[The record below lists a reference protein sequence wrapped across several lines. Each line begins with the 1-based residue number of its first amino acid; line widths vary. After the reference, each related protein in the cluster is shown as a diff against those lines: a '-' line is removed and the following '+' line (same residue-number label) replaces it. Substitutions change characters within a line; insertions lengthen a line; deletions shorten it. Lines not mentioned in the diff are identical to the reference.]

1 MNIHKKLALLLAL
14 ALTLAITVA
23 VRAQGTSTTSAPTVY
38 WRAEYFNNA
47 DLSGAP
53 ALVRV
58 EPTIDNNWGDNSP
71 APGVINPDQFAAR
84 WTRTLDLTAGRYLFT
99 ATADDG
105 VRLWVNNQPLI
116 DQWIV
121 HQAQSYTATVD
132 LPSGAALVRMEY
144 FDNGGA
150 AVARLAWTPIGAPTQ
165 PSASNG
171 VVTAIVTGTQNL
183 NVRSGPGTRFTIL
196 TTVPSGQ
203 LVAPQG
209 RNVDASWLQL
219 TLADGRTGWIS
230 ALYLTPNLA
239 LTQLPV
245 VTVAQTAVASI
256 APTAVVTGT
265 PILNVRSGPDTGS
278 TLVTTLNSGQIV
290 LLQGRST
297 DNVWLQVRLPD
308 GQLGWVS
315 SLYVAPAIALTD
327 VPVASATQPANVGG
341 EANGVVVGAGILNV
355 RSGPGTGSNLLTTL
369 ADGQTVGLEGRN
381 ADASWLKLRLADGSL
396 GWVSS
401 LYVIPNL
408 LRTDLPIVQ

>member
-14 ALTLAITVA
+14 TLALVITIA
-23 VRAQGTSTTSAPTVY
+23 VRAQDTSTTSAPTVY

-47 DLSGAP
+47 NLSGAP

-58 EPTIDNNWGDNSP
+58 EPTVDNNWGANSP
-71 APGVINPDQFAAR
+71 ASGVINPDQFSAR
-84 WTRTLDLTAGRYLFT
+84 WTRTLALTPGRYQFT

-116 DQWIV
+116 DQWAV

-132 LPSGAALVRMEY
+132 LPGGAALVRMEY

-150 AVARLAWTPIGAPTQ
+150 GLARLAWTPIGTTAQ
-165 PSASNG
+165 PFATG
-171 VVTAIVTGTQNL
+171 GAVTAVVTGTQNL
-183 NVRSGPGTRFTIL
+183 NVRSGPGTGFSIL
-196 TTVPSGQ
+196 TTIPSGQ

-219 TLADGRTGWIS
+219 TLANGRTGWVS

-245 VTVAQTAVASI
+245 VTGAQTAVASI
-256 APTAVVTGT
+256 VPTAVITGT

-278 TLVTTLNSGQIV
+278 TLVTTLASGQIV

-297 DNVWLQVRLPD
+297 DNTWLQVRLSD

-315 SLYVAPAIALTD
+315 SLYVTPAVALTNL
-327 VPVASATQPANVGG
+327 PVASATQPPNVGG

-408 LRTDLPIVQ
+408 LRTDLPVVQ